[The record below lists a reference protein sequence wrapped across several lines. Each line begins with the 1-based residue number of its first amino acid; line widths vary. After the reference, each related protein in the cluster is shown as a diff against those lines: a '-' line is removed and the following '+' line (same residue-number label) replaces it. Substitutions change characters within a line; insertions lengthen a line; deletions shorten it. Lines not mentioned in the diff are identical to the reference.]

1 MATWI
6 RLALITLL
14 AGACSPAT
22 LKADGGGDDDVVDA
36 ADTVDAGPGTLTVL
50 VLDNFVQPRP
60 DVKVAFFES
69 DGSLIEMVLTGPDG
83 LASATVHPDAMI
95 ATSRF
100 DMQIEVI
107 AGLQPGETVE
117 IGPFTPEPSNDLLG
131 SASVIIPGTAPGATR
146 HLAGT
151 CFLQDQPVGT
161 AFQYDFFDSECTR
174 GNDVVDLLAIG
185 LDANDNPLAYATV
198 NGAGIGGTF
207 TFGTWNTDFRRPSLT
222 LLDAPFDGQVDLNM
236 KLYRNDVEYRYAG
249 SSTPLDVI
257 ALDQNASV
265 DLIFP
270 PNFADK
276 VNVDLN
282 IQASTLDR
290 SVIWA
295 SNLAPTIGAQTVD
308 LTAGMLPAIDQTA
321 YDTADPARPEWRF
334 RINGD
339 TEATAQLHIAFL
351 SDQPSESFFVVVA
364 AAPPDHPSPF
374 RLPALPADIITFNND
389 PAAPAWPPPS
399 TATVVQFFSALYDA
413 TFVPGY
419 GSFRVNRGLSHIFG
433 DQLVPRAAQVGATA
447 RVSLGGQL
455 AN

>member
-22 LKADGGGDDDVVDA
+22 LKADGGGGDDDVVDA
-36 ADTVDAGPGTLTVL
+36 NTVDAGPGTLTVL
-50 VLDNFVQPRP
+50 VLDDFVQPRP

-69 DGSLIEMVLTGPDG
+69 DGSLIDMVLTGPDG
-83 LASATVHPDAMI
+83 LASATVHPDAMV

-100 DMQIEVI
+100 ELQIEVI

-117 IGPFTPEPSNDLLG
+117 MGPFMPRPSNNSLG
-131 SASVIIPGTAPGATR
+131 NATVTIPTSAPGATR

-151 CFLQDQPVGT
+151 CFLQDQTVGT
-161 AFQYDFFDSECTR
+161 AFQYGFVDNECTR
-174 GNDVVDLLAIG
+174 GAATQDLLAIG
-185 LDANDNPLAYATV
+185 LDANDNPMAYATV
-198 NGAGIGGTF
+198 QAATPNGTF

-222 LLDAPFDGQVDLNM
+222 LLDAPFDGNVDLNM
-236 KLYRNDVEYRYAG
+236 ALYRNDIEYEYVG
-249 SSTPLDVI
+249 SSTPLASI

-282 IQASTLDR
+282 VQSSTLDR

-295 SNLAPTIGAQTVD
+295 SNLAPNIGAQTVD

-321 YDTADPARPEWRF
+321 YNIDDPARPEWQF

-339 TEATAQLHIAFL
+339 DEATAQLHVAFIT
-351 SDQPSESFFVVVA
+351 DQPTESFIVVVA
-364 AAPPDHPSPF
+364 AAPPGHPSPF

-399 TATVVQFFSALYDA
+399 TATVAQFFSALYHA
-413 TFVPGY
+413 TFIPGY

-433 DQLVPRAAQVGATA
+433 DQLVPRDSPVGATA
-447 RVSLGGQL
+447 RVSLGGRL
-455 AN
+455 F